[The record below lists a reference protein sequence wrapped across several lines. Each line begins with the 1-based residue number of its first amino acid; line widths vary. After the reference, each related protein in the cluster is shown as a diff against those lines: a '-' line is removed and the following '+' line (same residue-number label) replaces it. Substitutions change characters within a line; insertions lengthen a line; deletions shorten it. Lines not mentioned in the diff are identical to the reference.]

1 LAAMAAFFNFVLLGI
16 NDPVGHGYAS
26 NTKFRI
32 GSGKAPNLK
41 GTVYLKRCHSSHL
54 SFFVSRTNISSPT
67 SLLHPT
73 K

>member
-1 LAAMAAFFNFVLLGI
+1 MSSLDDLLEVRERKGLQFVL
-16 NDPVGHGYAS
+16 S
-26 NTKFRI
+26 FRVFFVTFAFI
-32 GSGKAPNLK
+32 
-41 GTVYLKRCHSSHL
+41 L